1 MLVDATEKLRLPSRG
16 YYRVIRVSR
25 TIADLEQSQSVSRLH
40 VSEALSYRL
49 KLGTQSLLSN
59 CA

>member
-1 MLVDATEKLRLPSRG
+1 MRLSTRG
-16 YYRVIRVSR
+16 YYRVIRASK
-25 TIADLEQSQSVSRLH
+25 TIADLEQSQSVSRQH

-49 KLGTQSLLSN
+49 KLGAQSLLSN